1 MPRADGLYR
10 SGSGKILQQGED
22 YPVGG
27 SQSMPRP
34 SATDRGG
41 SGVGQGSSRHTV
53 SSLKKQASGSSHQQ
67 QQEQFARSA
76 SARLPRKE
84 EDSSLRDGE
93 RKREESMKRLLEW
106 KQRMLQSPLTKKIAS
121 QHAATMA
128 SAESLNRSGG
138 GGDRRHEDIYGMKAD
153 ESMLRDYYAA
163 TYERQSVGDLT
174 AIGSAAGVAA
184 RKHGG
189 SAVNIA
195 QASAYGSEMKLNGDY
210 NSYSS
215 DDEGVAEAPPQ
226 PPPPLPPS
234 PSPPPP
240 PPPPPSQPTPPP
252 PPPHNL
258 TQHNNHCPPYGRS
271 GSSTD
276 NPMHALTHTF
286 YADTT
291 GSGGGGG
298 GEGGGG
304 GGGGGDG
311 KETRI
316 SRKDANDGNSRM
328 MMKMVEQKTNPVT
341 EHTIV
346 GQQGEEHGEDGGE
359 VEDEDEEEEDGV
371 YEDSLVNHA
380 SVSASPNLSVDANV
394 YENSFIKGPLD
405 RRLHGE
411 SVESDEEKLR
421 QRDERATG
429 LPGFKDGNNRATSDI
444 HSSNSSMIGG
454 SGNNNNSLL
463 EDKSL
468 SSTTAN
474 QQGDR
479 QLQSYVPVYKHSLA
493 SLTVQSLQSGP
504 VTHFSNEVG
513 KTAPKESQRQ
523 EEIALN
529 QDMDAGNRHAADDAE
544 DAFEYTD
551 EDLDEALQQAE
562 QQAEAQSPKEK
573 PSAEQLARQALD
585 EELSLQIMEGHY
597 MPMTPRRTVISTA
610 SSCTTLSLMNYGSA
624 TLPASTGGG
633 KLRPCESLTAM
644 DILDSIQ
651 KGNEMQMCNAYDE
664 STYIEM
670 TKGTHGKSVF
680 AMAEELRGGGTTY
693 EMIMVPEPS
702 SRSGATNS
710 SGSGMADRAL
720 IGGKH
725 PATVES
731 EPLYMELSQ
740 LHSSSKEPGKRDS
753 KGQDNGLKGTESGE
767 GGPTETALAG
777 EKTSTMVR
785 MKNAMTG
792 STGKRKKKDKNW
804 PDIVMQSSRTDDSDS
819 ESDSADKLAE
829 ECKRV
834 KKKTV
839 GKEKKQATIGSDLQS
854 KTMARSR
861 FSLSDTFRPASYYLG
876 ASGSSNSTP
885 FDNGSTFDILLDS
898 SDSDIVSPPPIPISS
913 LPLDEPDS
921 GGGHTLARYGGG
933 DREKFRSSEAID
945 LIKHHHAQQEK
956 RQSVQSLVVAGTS
969 SGGPS
974 LAGSMNLSYGMRRES
989 GSISSNR
996 SSLRSSGVIGKL
1008 GGPDRYDGVSHAS
1021 SDYELLLREPA
1032 ANNGGRASMGGIPD
1046 GRDRNSSARSSIT
1059 LSEASGS
1066 IEWRSRSCMDV
1077 SMRNKRRPISGSS
1090 INCPIELAL
1099 EGCELASAE
1108 VERYSQS
1115 GGGIES
1121 NSNPSNFSQNG
1132 HDNSIYYENVE
1143 LTGSHAS
1150 SESLSRNST
1159 VPVLSPLR
1167 EKNLSLHDARCQS
1180 EYLGTVLEGHSLDVE
1195 NASLSSA
1202 MDPDQQSSCTLR
1214 GEYDRT
1220 NACNRTITPIDGAGS
1235 SAPLHS
1241 RNNSTLSS
1249 EGAPY
1254 YYSDL
1259 QVRARDEDVRDTPQ
1273 HSRQASSGE
1282 RYVPGGGDTLN
1293 NQRDPGGLRKP
1304 TTGSIFHIHNPLNTL
1319 KAANLLLHAS
1329 ANEKHADIDRKN
1341 IYESERMGQKD
1352 VNKTIAASLA
1362 AGGGA
1367 RTVGRSS
1374 SSLGAPNEGTN
1385 VRQSTGSLGNN
1396 HQPQYGADGAFSL
1409 RTGDPEAAAPSSRRD
1424 SMHQQAD
1431 TSAGSNIS
1439 SGDQLWEEDT
1449 LWRDNLR
1456 RVSHIHA
1463 KSMDNL
1469 DHLGT
1474 IRSPSAALLVKTIN
1488 QQQQQQDAARQELQQ
1503 QQFEA
1508 NCEEPSN
1515 QRPIV
1520 KINRKDVTYVN
1531 EHLAHLPLTPAGA
1544 NKSMLRS
1551 SETQP
1556 PLTRSLVQ
1564 RNTTLP
1570 GGEAVVRADCN
1581 GDDDDVYV
1589 QLASNVSSTGTIVRD
1604 GRWSSSSGRES
1615 ESVYEVLRDEIN
1627 RYDINRETIRQ
1638 WDLMSSGLVN
1648 SSNMAVGSS
1657 TSKTA
1662 GSISDTY
1669 QKTSVVNSVSS
1680 AATTGKTNALSAME
1694 NASET
1699 ITFSGTG
1706 TYRSLKAKQYLT
1718 EPCEKTNDG
1727 MPGSGLNGGKHNNGE
1742 TSISVRNVFNLPKV
1756 ALTVKPDPSDPSYL
1770 QAAKGAGGGGVT
1782 PGSYYEG
1789 MMMGAAAADYYG
1801 SDNPWMCLL
1810 NLIRTAEGNR
1820 KADSLARLDAL
1831 KQQLTELEKQYEK
1844 EKPLINLVDN
1854 MVKLGSLYRGPVG
1867 GKKQLQSPESA
1878 TLDRLEFNQR
1888 MQERR
1893 LLQEEQRQWDR
1904 TSPNHVE
1911 LQSKVQQLYQIDKLM
1926 QEESGTLQALQR
1938 DKENLEKALATL
1950 KTRVLNRE
1958 GGANMPMAMDTAR
1971 QQQHTLERELTRV
1984 HQLLAAN
1991 SKKLEKTV
1999 STNARLE
2006 QELLVLRQKLQA
2018 SREHRSMHSVF
2029 DPAAAMD
2036 HQYMPGSV
2044 TAVLE
2049 SELKRA
2055 KLLVGDMQRQR
2066 QELGQAVRQ
2075 LTSYGEQ
2082 SDAQL
2087 MTHHL
2092 QPEHEQHLS
2101 HSQEQQREHQQS
2113 GGSKHKRSYSSSWVE
2128 TDLDSMAGKESS
2140 SAASSSNHHR
2150 ALSSSTSSVLTID
2163 DEMQHL
2169 FLPGSRTKDPSD
2181 GVESMDE
2188 LYSAESLYNYGAGT
2202 LNAAD
2207 KQEIK
2212 TVRIVKRESERRMRD
2227 KEKND
2232 RNLALSLDQVLEEEA
2247 QLMEDYQRSK
2257 SLPRGY
2263 ETHELFVQSHGPG
2276 ADGVIGGVGATSMDG
2291 HKLMSDYYSS
2301 VVASTNGNSY
2311 PVSLIDRQADLYTG
2325 NFETGLQSKYLTG
2338 ESGAMSGRASGAGS
2352 VSYQSNN
2359 PYLTSGGTGMSASSL
2374 GGLKRKTESIQSLTN
2389 TEAEL
2394 DPVFQSEAA
2403 KQIINEMA
2411 TGGNMTVGG
2420 EHSGD
2425 SSGSGES
2432 QPPPKDD
2439 QQYQQQQQ
2447 QQQRQAQQ
2455 NRQRRAVPK
2464 DKRRHHTAPHH
2475 VNAKS
2480 IELMHSENDMN
2491 KNNVNWRARDD
2502 VDLEVTIRPR
2512 SNAPDVVRSAL
2523 GPREKISEHTIDKL
2537 LAAPSKI
2544 LIPERYVPEQTPEL
2558 SPEEKRRRQEKV
2570 EAIKKMLSDTPI
2582 GGGAGSNE
2590 TGVNP
2595 VPNAEKKQRE
2605 HLIQL
2610 NQILAQQV
2618 MQMSKIVAEN
2628 SSAVLPSKIKRK
2640 CNNAQQMGANGTS
2653 AVGGKPN
2660 DDRDHYES
2668 DLEDYDTDSPAE
2680 PLPLYQQR
2688 ENYFT

>member
-1 MPRADGLYR
+1 GRNFTPAGR
-10 SGSGKILQQGED
+10 S
-22 YPVGG
+22 
-27 SQSMPRP
+27 
-34 SATDRGG
+34 
-41 SGVGQGSSRHTV
+41 
-53 SSLKKQASGSSHQQ
+53 
-67 QQEQFARSA
+67 
-76 SARLPRKE
+76 
-84 EDSSLRDGE
+84 
-93 RKREESMKRLLEW
+93 
-106 KQRMLQSPLTKKIAS
+106 SPLVSTASTK
-121 QHAATMA
+121 
-128 SAESLNRSGG
+128 E
-138 GGDRRHEDIYGMKAD
+138 
-153 ESMLRDYYAA
+153 
-163 TYERQSVGDLT
+163 
-174 AIGSAAGVAA
+174 
-184 RKHGG
+184 
-189 SAVNIA
+189 
-195 QASAYGSEMKLNGDY
+195 
-210 NSYSS
+210 
-215 DDEGVAEAPPQ
+215 VAEAPSPQ
-226 PPPPLPPS
+226 
-234 PSPPPP
+234 PPPP
-240 PPPPPSQPTPPP
+240 PPPPPPL
-252 PPPHNL
+252 HNL
-258 TQHNNHCPPYGRS
+258 TQHNHCHQLTDFPPPPSSLAGGGP
-271 GSSTD
+271 GSTTTD
-276 NPMHALTHTF
+276 NNNTMHALTQSF
-286 YADTT
+286 YADST
-291 GSGGGGG
+291 GTSVV
-298 GEGGGG
+298 
-304 GGGGGDG
+304 GGDG
-311 KETRI
+311 DGNERI
-316 SRKDANDGNSRM
+316 NGKDANDGTERNSKM
-328 MMKMVEQKTNPVT
+328 MVEQGKPAGLAMI
-341 EHTIV
+341 EH
-346 GQQGEEHGEDGGE
+346 QQEQEEEED
-359 VEDEDEEEEDGV
+359 EEEDGV

-394 YENSFIKGPLD
+394 YENSLFKVPND
-405 RRLHGE
+405 RK
-411 SVESDEEKLR
+411 SVEREMDKQTELGNRGRAELKDDQRPTNSHNNNHPHSD
-421 QRDERATG
+421 T
-429 LPGFKDGNNRATSDI
+429 
-444 HSSNSSMIGG
+444 SSNISSVING
-454 SGNNNNSLL
+454 SGNNNNSSLD
-463 EDKSL
+463 DKPLQITGQGPSNPH
-468 SSTTAN
+468 STA
-474 QQGDR
+474 Q
-479 QLQSYVPVYKHSLA
+479 QLQSYVPVYKHTLTALSIKSSLH
-493 SLTVQSLQSGP
+493 SSPSNVSSG
-504 VTHFSNEVG
+504 TGKEEVL
-513 KTAPKESQRQ
+513 KEMANRSRQ
-523 EEIALN
+523 EASSASVNHGDDGLN
-529 QDMDAGNRHAADDAE
+529 SEQNYSDPDIEKVADDG
-544 DAFEYTD
+544 DDIFEYTD

-562 QQAEAQSPKEK
+562 QQSEFLSPNDKSS
-573 PSAEQLARQALD
+573 SAELLNRRALD
-585 EELSLQIMEGHY
+585 DELSLQILEGHY
-597 MPMTPRRTVISTA
+597 MPMTPRRTVISSA
-610 SSCTTLSLMNYGSA
+610 SSCTTLSLMTNQGNSQ
-624 TLPASTGGG
+624 TSQTTQLMPSGGG

-651 KGNEMQMCNAYDE
+651 KSNEMHMCNAYDE

-680 AMAEELRGGGTTY
+680 ATAEELRGTTY

-702 SRSGATNS
+702 RFTSAHQGTGKGGESGGN
-710 SGSGMADRAL
+710 MVPIVD
-720 IGGKH
+720 
-725 PATVES
+725 S

-740 LHSSSKEPGKRDS
+740 LHSNINALAKKDTNRTLAVDGIGKKDE
-753 KGQDNGLKGTESGE
+753 KKQNTLKGSSE
-767 GGPTETALAG
+767 GGVVSKLLPGSESTIESPG

-785 MKNAMTG
+785 MRNAMTG
-792 STGKRKKKDKNW
+792 GGSSGKKKKKDKNW
-804 PDIVMQSSRTDDSDS
+804 PDIVMQSSKTDDSDS
-819 ESDSADKLAE
+819 ESDSADKVPE
-829 ECKRV
+829 ECKRI
-834 KKKTV
+834 KKKNV
-839 GKEKKQATIGSDLQS
+839 AKEKKLAVSGNTSDLQS

-876 ASGSSNSTP
+876 ASGSSSTP
-885 FDNGSTFDILLDS
+885 FGHGTGAGESTFDILLDS
-898 SDSDIVSPPPIPISS
+898 SDSDIVSPPPIPITS

-921 GGGHTLARYGGG
+921 GGGDEGRMLMGAGAAVNLARYA

-945 LIKHHHAQQEK
+945 LIKNHHAQQEK
-956 RQSVQSLVVAGTS
+956 RQSVQSLVAASS
-969 SGGPS
+969 SGG
-974 LAGSMNLSYGMRRES
+974 GSMNLSYGMRREKS

-996 SSLRSSGVIGKL
+996 SSRRSSSQGLFSISGAIGKPARDSL
-1008 GGPDRYDGVSHAS
+1008 TGADRYDAVSHAS
-1021 SDYELLLREPA
+1021 SEYELLLRESA
-1032 ANNGGRASMGGIPD
+1032 GANGARSAMGVNRDASA
-1046 GRDRNSSARSSIT
+1046 SARSSIT
-1059 LSEASGS
+1059 LSETSGS

-1077 SMRNKRRPISGSS
+1077 SIRNKRRPISGSS
-1090 INCPIELAL
+1090 INCPIEMAL
-1099 EGCELASAE
+1099 DGCEIASAE
-1108 VERYSQS
+1108 MDRYSL
-1115 GGGIES
+1115 GGVRESTVQELMHS
-1121 NSNPSNFSQNG
+1121 NSSNFSQNG
-1132 HDNSIYYENVE
+1132 HDNSIYYENVDIA
-1143 LTGSHAS
+1143 GSHGS
-1150 SESLSRNST
+1150 SESIARNSSV
-1159 VPVLSPLR
+1159 VPILSPLR

-1180 EYLGTVLEGHSLDVE
+1180 EYLSTVLEGHSLDVE

-1214 GEYDRT
+1214 CDYDRAT
-1220 NACNRTITPIDGAGS
+1220 QCNRTLTPIDGGVAHS
-1235 SAPLHS
+1235 MVAEPLHS

-1259 QVRARDEDVRDTPQ
+1259 QVRAREEDRRSIQ
-1273 HSRQASSGE
+1273 HSRQLSNERCGE
-1282 RYVPGGGDTLN
+1282 SVVPQPGDTLN
-1293 NQRDPGGLRKP
+1293 NQRDPGGLRKQ

-1341 IYESERMGQKD
+1341 IYESDRIGQKD

-1362 AGGGA
+1362 AGGSGS
-1367 RTVGRSS
+1367 GRSAVGS
-1374 SSLGAPNEGTN
+1374 MAGRSGSGLSMGTTKDGSAVN
-1385 VRQSTGSLGNN
+1385 VRQSTGSLGNSSIQN
-1396 HQPQYGADGAFSL
+1396 SGDGAYAIGN
-1409 RTGDPEAAAPSSRRD
+1409 GDPTAGCSSNSRRD
-1424 SMHQQAD
+1424 SMQQVMD
-1431 TSAGSNIS
+1431 TSGGNIS
-1439 SGDQLWEEDT
+1439 SGDQHWEEDT

-1488 QQQQQQDAARQELQQ
+1488 QQQQQQQEQRELQEQRLRNGQ
-1503 QQFEA
+1503 QNA
-1508 NCEEPSN
+1508 PPNSEELTPK
-1515 QRPIV
+1515 PIV

-1531 EHLAHLPLTPAGA
+1531 EHLTHLPVAKAGYGEQLTSTLAG
-1544 NKSMLRS
+1544 KSMLRTPVV
-1551 SETQP
+1551 SED
-1556 PLTRSLVQ
+1556 R
-1564 RNTTLP
+1564 
-1570 GGEAVVRADCN
+1570 GGAGTGCQ

-1589 QLASNVSSTGTIVRD
+1589 QLASNVSSSGTIVRD

-1615 ESVYEVLRDEIN
+1615 SDAVYEVLRDEIN

-1648 SSNMAVGSS
+1648 SSNMTGSSS
-1657 TSKTA
+1657 TSRPS
-1662 GSISDTY
+1662 GSINEPYHKSFVGNNGNTASNGKPNAKQQQHPVIDG
-1669 QKTSVVNSVSS
+1669 
-1680 AATTGKTNALSAME
+1680 TGEA
-1694 NASET
+1694 
-1699 ITFSGTG
+1699 ITFSGLG
-1706 TYRSLKAKQYLT
+1706 TRSLLAKQYCLDT
-1718 EPCEKTNDG
+1718 CEKPHDV
-1727 MPGSGLNGGKHNNGE
+1727 MSVSSLSSGKNNTE
-1742 TSISVRNVFNLPKV
+1742 DTSISVRNVFNLPKV

-1770 QAAKGAGGGGVT
+1770 QAAKGGGT

-1789 MMMGAAAADYYG
+1789 MMLSAAADYYG
-1801 SDNPWMCLL
+1801 SDKYIRPDISFESTHDLYTQAQLQRAQELNLQQHYQLQNIDRSLATMQDQQHQDASPQSPHMISRGDMQSQWSATPTPGGTGTEPGGYLNGRINNATSSERLDTKPLDVSAGDLL
-1810 NLIRTAEGNR
+1810 NRTHEELILLLIQLRRQNSQTARSIEQCCTNIHELQNLIRTAEGNR

-1958 GGANMPMAMDTAR
+1958 SGNMPMVMDTAR

-2018 SREHRSMHSVF
+2018 TREHRSMHSVF
-2029 DPAAAMD
+2029 DSATAMD
-2036 HQYMPGSV
+2036 NQYMPGSV

-2075 LTSYGEQ
+2075 LTSY
-2082 SDAQL
+2082 SDSNDAHMMDRL
-2087 MTHHL
+2087 H
-2092 QPEHEQHLS
+2092 PDEQHMSLA
-2101 HSQEQQREHQQS
+2101 HDHQQQREQQQTT
-2113 GGSKHKRSYSSSWVE
+2113 GSKHKRSYSSSWVE
-2128 TDLDSMAGKESS
+2128 TDLDSLAGKESS
-2140 SAASSSNHHR
+2140 ASSTSNHR

-2163 DEMQHL
+2163 DEMQNL
-2169 FLPGSRTKDPSD
+2169 FLPSSRTKEPIE
-2181 GVESMDE
+2181 GAESLDE
-2188 LYSAESLYNYGAGT
+2188 LYAAGGSMYNYGAGT
-2202 LNAAD
+2202 MNAVD

-2263 ETHELFVQSHGPG
+2263 ETHELFVQSHETGS
-2276 ADGVIGGVGATSMDG
+2276 DGVMGGVATSLDG

-2325 NFETGLQSKYLTG
+2325 NFETGLQSKYITHDTG
-2338 ESGAMSGRASGAGS
+2338 GVHSRATGGAS
-2352 VSYQSNN
+2352 VSYHSS
-2359 PYLTSGGTGMSASSL
+2359 YLASGSTAMSASSL
-2374 GGLKRKTESIQSLTN
+2374 SGLKRKTESIQSLSN

-2411 TGGNMTVGG
+2411 TGTNMTVG
-2420 EHSGD
+2420 ENSGPD

-2432 QPPPKDD
+2432 KTSATMKDD
-2439 QQYQQQQQ
+2439 QQYQQQQRQ
-2447 QQQRQAQQ
+2447 QAQQ

-2480 IELMHSENDMN
+2480 IEQMHSENDMN

-2582 GGGAGSNE
+2582 GSGAGSTD
-2590 TGVNP
+2590 TGLNP

-2618 MQMSKIVAEN
+2618 MQMSKIVA
-2628 SSAVLPSKIKRK
+2628 
-2640 CNNAQQMGANGTS
+2640 
-2653 AVGGKPN
+2653 GKN
-2660 DDRDHYES
+2660 TA
-2668 DLEDYDTDSPAE
+2668 L
-2680 PLPLYQQR
+2680 
-2688 ENYFT
+2688 